1 MPYAFFLDIDGT
13 LIDYTFVPDEN
24 RKAIAEA
31 RQAGHFVLL
40 NTGRGY
46 RFIPDRVWDN
56 FTFDGIVC
64 GSGAYASL
72 HGEILQ
78 SRTLSSE
85 TAMTVAAYL
94 MEKKQPFI
102 FEGERQVLVYGTD
115 CRHHYWLPLTSPEEL
130 AGKYAD
136 ARVQK
141 INLPG
146 QVPEEIADWL
156 RKQFCLLQHPAYA
169 EVSIIGCD
177 KGRAMKAVMDH
188 LPNSFVSVAMGD
200 SLNDLE
206 MLEAAD
212 ISVAM
217 GNSIPEVKALCT
229 HESADVRD
237 AGVAVAIRAILAGR
251 HLTKKVLRSF

>member
-24 RKAIAEA
+24 RKAIEEA
-31 RQAGHFVLL
+31 RQAGHLVLL

-46 RFIPDRVWDN
+46 RFIPDRVWNN

-78 SRTLSSE
+78 SRRLSSE
-85 TAMTVAAYL
+85 TAMAVAAYL
-94 MEKKQPFI
+94 MGKKQPFI
-102 FEGERQVLVYGTD
+102 FEGENQVLVYGTE
-115 CRHHYWLPLTSPEEL
+115 CRHHYWLPLTAPEEL
-130 AGKYAD
+130 AEKYAD

-146 QVPEEIADWL
+146 QVPKEIAEEL
-156 RKQFCLLQHPAYA
+156 RKQFFLLQHPAYA

-177 KGRAMKAVMDH
+177 KGRAMQVVMDH
-188 LPNSFVSVAMGD
+188 LPDGFRSVAMGD

-217 GNSIPEVKALCT
+217 GNSIPQVKALCT
-229 HESADVRD
+229 HETADVRD

-251 HLTKKVLRSF
+251 HLTEKVLR